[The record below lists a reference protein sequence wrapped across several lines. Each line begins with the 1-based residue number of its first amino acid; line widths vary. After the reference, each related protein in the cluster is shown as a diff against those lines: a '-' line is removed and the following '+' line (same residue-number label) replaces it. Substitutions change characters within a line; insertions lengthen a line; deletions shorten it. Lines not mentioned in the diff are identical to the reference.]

1 MTVNI
6 YMYQTIRG
14 PGKKAGSY
22 TFILETII
30 KGKPATLTVTDTLEP
45 MSENKAELTILL
57 KALKRLRKECDVV
70 VYGASNYIITGLNEW
85 LESWEASD
93 WKNKK
98 GKDIAN
104 MNEWKKVRDFMKAYR
119 ITTSS
124 DKHSYSQWIEEETQK
139 KERQRKDGK

>member
-85 LESWEASD
+85 LESWEASG

-104 MNEWKKVRDFMKAYR
+104 MDEWKEVRDFMKKIK
-119 ITTSS
+119 ITTSCE
-124 DKHSYSQWIEEETQK
+124 KHSYSRWIEEETLK
-139 KERQRKDGK
+139 KERQRKNV

>member
-6 YMYQTIRG
+6 YMYQTIKG
-14 PGKKAGSY
+14 PGKKEGSFTY
-22 TFILETII
+22 ILETII
-30 KGKPATLTVTDTLEP
+30 NGKSATLTLTDTLEA

-70 VYGASNYIITGLNEW
+70 IYGASNYIISGINEW
-85 LESWEASD
+85 LEEWEQSS

-104 MNEWKKVRDFMKAYR
+104 MEEWKEVRAFMKEYK
-119 ITTSS
+119 ITTSC
-124 DKHSYSQWIEEETQK
+124 DKNSYSQWIEEETMK
-139 KERQRKDGK
+139 KERQRKNGA

>member
-22 TFILETII
+22 TYILEAIVNS
-30 KGKPATLTVTDTLEP
+30 KPATLTVTDTLEP

-70 VYGASNYIITGLNEW
+70 IFGASNYITAGINEW
-85 LESWEASD
+85 LEEWEAAS

-98 GKDIAN
+98 GKEIAN
-104 MNEWKKVRDFMKAYR
+104 IEEWKEMLIFKRQYK
-119 ITTSS
+119 ITTSCE
-124 DKHSYSQWIEEETQK
+124 KNAYSQWIEEETMK
-139 KERQRKDGK
+139 KERQRKNAV

>member
-22 TFILETII
+22 TYILEAVV
-30 KGKPATLTVTDTLEP
+30 KNKPATLTVTDTLEP

-57 KALKRLRKECDVV
+57 KALKRLRKQCDVV
-70 VYGASNYIITGLNEW
+70 VFGASNYIIAGINEW
-85 LESWEASD
+85 LEEWEAAD

-104 MNEWKKVRDFMKAYR
+104 LDEWKEVRDFMKAYR